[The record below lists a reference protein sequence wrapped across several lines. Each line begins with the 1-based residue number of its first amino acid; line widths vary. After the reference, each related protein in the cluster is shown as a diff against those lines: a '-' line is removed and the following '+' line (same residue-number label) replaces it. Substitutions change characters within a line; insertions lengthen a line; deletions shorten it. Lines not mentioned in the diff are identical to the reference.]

1 MPLLFPANP
10 TNGQTTTTGGRT
22 WTYNGTGWTTP
33 LATGSGGASVT
44 VSNAAPATTTIG
56 SLWLND
62 NTGEMTAY
70 YGGTWADFI
79 TGGGA
84 GGSSGGSGSATV
96 TVSSTS
102 PINQSE
108 GALWLDQDTGDLSI
122 LLSNVWI
129 GIASTSSSG
138 EVGATGATGLTGASG
153 VAGATGL
160 TGNTGATG
168 LTGNIGPVGAT
179 GLTGNI
185 GPVGATGLTG
195 PTGTTGTAGAAGAT
209 GATGTAGTVGA
220 TGATGIISSAEP
232 LTALTASTGVVA
244 HSYLTGTVWHHSSIS
259 ASFTANF
266 TNIPTTNNQ
275 VITFVLFLYQGA
287 TPYSVSAVQ
296 IDGVAQTISWFDA
309 AAPTAVANR
318 KEIWTFSLVRVA
330 SAWTVH
336 GSMSSYG

>member
-1 MPLLFPANP
+1 MPLLFPSSP
-10 TNGQTTTTGGRT
+10 TNGQSVTTGGRT
-22 WTYNGTGWTTP
+22 WTYNGSGWTTP
-33 LATGSGGASVT
+33 LATGAGGASVT
-44 VSNAAPATTTIG
+44 VSNAAPVTTTIG

-70 YGGTWADFI
+70 YGGQWADFI
-79 TGGGA
+79 TGGG
-84 GGSSGGSGSATV
+84 SGGGGAGGSATV

-102 PINQSE
+102 PDNQTE

-129 GIASTSSSG
+129 GIASTSSTG
-138 EVGATGATGLTGASG
+138 EMGATGATGP
-153 VAGATGL
+153 AGT
-160 TGNTGATG
+160 N
-168 LTGNIGPVGAT
+168 
-179 GLTGNI
+179 
-185 GPVGATGLTG
+185 
-195 PTGTTGTAGAAGAT
+195 GTAGAT
-209 GATGTAGTVGA
+209 GATGTAGTSGGAGATGATGLQGNVGVTGATGLTGSTGVTGATGVTGGLGA

-244 HSYLTGTVWHHSSIS
+244 HSYTTGTVWHHSSIS

-296 IDGVAQTISWFDA
+296 IDGAAQTINWFDSTS
-309 AAPTAVANR
+309 PTAVANKR
-318 KEIWTFSLVRVA
+318 EIWSFSLVRV
-330 SAWTVH
+330 SNAWTVH

>member
-22 WTYNGTGWTTP
+22 WTY
-33 LATGSGGASVT
+33 TGSGWVSTISGAGGATVT
-44 VSNAAPATTTIG
+44 VSNTAPNTTLIG

-62 NTGEMTAY
+62 DTGEMSAY

-79 TGGGA
+79 TGGG
-84 GGSSGGSGSATV
+84 GGSSGGGGATV
-96 TVSSTS
+96 TVSNTAPS
-102 PINQSE
+102 NQTN
-108 GALWLDQDTGDLSI
+108 GALWLDSDSGDLAI

-138 EVGATGATGLTGASG
+138 EIGATGATGAIGTAGTQGATGATGL
-153 VAGATGL
+153 GATGA
-160 TGNTGATG
+160 TGATG
-168 LTGNIGPVGAT
+168 LGAT
-179 GLTGNI
+179 G
-185 GPVGATGLTG
+185 ATGAA
-195 PTGTTGTAGAAGAT
+195 GTQGATGTAGAA
-209 GATGTAGTVGA
+209 GA

-244 HSYLTGTVWHHSSIS
+244 HNYNTGTVWHHSSIS

-296 IDGVAQTISWFDA
+296 IDGVAQTINWFDSTS
-309 AAPTAVANR
+309 PTAVANKR
-318 KEIWTFSLVRVA
+318 EIWSFSLVRV
-330 SAWTVH
+330 SNAWTVH

>member
-10 TNGQTTTTGGRT
+10 TNGQLETTGGRT
-22 WTYNGTGWTTP
+22 WTYNGLGWTTP
-33 LATGSGGASVT
+33 LSSGASVT
-44 VSNAAPATTTIG
+44 VSNAAPALTTIG
-56 SLWLND
+56 SLWLNE

-70 YGGTWADFI
+70 YGGQWADFI
-79 TGGGA
+79 TGGG
-84 GGSSGGSGSATV
+84 GGGGGGATV

-102 PINQSE
+102 PADQNE

-122 LLSNVWI
+122 LLGNVWI

-179 GLTGNI
+179 GLTG
-185 GPVGATGLTG
+185 PA
-195 PTGTTGTAGAAGAT
+195 GTTGTAGAAGAT

-232 LTALTASTGVVA
+232 LTPLTASTGVVA
-244 HSYLTGTVWHHSSIS
+244 HNYNTGTVWHHSSIS